1 MAFLCDLFTI
11 FPILHH
17 VFINYIAL
25 LVFIYYC
32 GMAEQSFPL
41 FQEELATVFKSVA
54 LHNDALLQYER
65 LDALF
70 SQFVVNKQVKG
81 STLMLF

>member
-1 MAFLCDLFTI
+1 
-11 FPILHH
+11 
-17 VFINYIAL
+17 
-25 LVFIYYC
+25 
-32 GMAEQSFPL
+32 MAEQSFPL

-70 SQFVVNKQVKG
+70 SQFVVNKHVKG